1 MLYSELS
8 LIIVDAW
15 TRTPI
20 EPSTSSPGN
29 PREFSKRG
37 LTGRGEFEPCLGGVG
52 KFELEVSSPF
62 GGISTHV
69 LIFNEE
75 EFKGEESVE

>member
-1 MLYSELS
+1 MLTLGLVHRSKLQHPPR
-8 LIIVDAW
+8 A
-15 TRTPI
+15 TQ
-20 EPSTSSPGN
+20 GN
-29 PREFSKRG
+29 FPKGALPEE
-37 LTGRGEFEPCLGGVG
+37 GEFEPCLGGVG